1 MLFALP
7 MMSLFMP
14 KTLNSMMN
22 TYTNIGIKLNK
33 DKLQLRM
40 DEITFMGHRVTRDG
54 LWLDSD
60 KIKVIVEMPTPEN
73 VEQL

>member
-22 TYTNIGIKLNK
+22 TYINIGIKLNK

>member
-1 MLFALP
+1 
-7 MMSLFMP
+7 MP

-22 TYTNIGIKLNK
+22 TYINIGIKLNK